1 MHSKW
6 SAPQR
11 ITRSLA
17 GRETPVL
24 DIVFAAITVAFFA
37 VALAYVRGCDLL

>member
-1 MHSKW
+1 MHGKW
-6 SAPQR
+6 SAAAADHP
-11 ITRSLA
+11 LA
-17 GRETPVL
+17 RRQGDPVL